1 MNIKKYALF
10 GSIFILALLLV
21 FGYYPNPAQEKEEI
35 SKVINGYFSNLAN
48 ELRGGG
54 VTGIEITSEN
64 IRLGWWGKATADAG
78 ININVYFPPTGEKRV
93 DKDNVHF
100 SLIKSDGSWEIK
112 ETKFDK
118 TRF

>member
-48 ELRGGG
+48 EKG
-54 VTGIEITSEN
+54 
-64 IRLGWWGKATADAG
+64 
-78 ININVYFPPTGEKRV
+78 
-93 DKDNVHF
+93 
-100 SLIKSDGSWEIK
+100 
-112 ETKFDK
+112 
-118 TRF
+118 